1 MKKIFAIIASL
12 AFAGAVYAGCPSK
25 AFKAKL
31 VSFDK
36 ESKVLSLKAG
46 KKEIKVKVGSKTEMA
61 GFECPTKL
69 TAGASLEIHGCNCAT
84 KKGKLQEATKVAVA
98 AKKKGKKKDA

>member
-1 MKKIFAIIASL
+1 MKKLFVIIASL
-12 AFAGAVYAGCPSK
+12 VFAGAVFAGCPSK

-31 VSFDK
+31 VGFDK

-69 TAGASLEIHGCNCAT
+69 AAGASLEIHGCNCEPRRARY
-84 KKGKLQEATKVAVA
+84 KKPPR
-98 AKKKGKKKDA
+98 

>member
-46 KKEIKVKVGSKTEMA
+46 KKEIKVEVLDEILLDLCVFPG
-61 GFECPTKL
+61 L
-69 TAGASLEIHGCNCAT
+69 RRIDSLDIP
-84 KKGKLQEATKVAVA
+84 LYS
-98 AKKKGKKKDA
+98 